1 MRVKAAKWFEAGAGT
16 AQIAAELRVTDRSVR
31 RWRGPGEGV
40 VWRRTG
46 VGGAD
51 GGRTVIAGAV
61 AETEPVLGALATV
74 ARPDAEDVAGAFE
87 GEDLMAQ
94 FPGHVNA
101 PFFTKIDRTGLPSSS
116 TDSQA

>member
-1 MRVKAAKWFEAGAGT
+1 M
-16 AQIAAELRVTDRSVR
+16 
-31 RWRGPGEGV
+31 
-40 VWRRTG
+40 
-46 VGGAD
+46 
-51 GGRTVIAGAV
+51 
-61 AETEPVLGALATV
+61 LGALATV